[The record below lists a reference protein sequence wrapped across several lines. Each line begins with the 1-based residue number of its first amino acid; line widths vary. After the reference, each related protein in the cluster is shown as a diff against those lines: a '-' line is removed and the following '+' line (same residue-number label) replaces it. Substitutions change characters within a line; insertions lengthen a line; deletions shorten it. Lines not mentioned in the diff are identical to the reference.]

1 MWLVPLSALTLFPSF
16 EFHQLA
22 LSPYVADA
30 QPGPTPIPGISA
42 PIRGLELSYRHLSGN
57 DDAETDQLKGM
68 LSGSSET
75 LMARVSIDDEGIIQ
89 LDQLR
94 ADAMLASL
102 RVRRNL
108 GDMLDLSLIGGHW
121 ENSWGVVDRAN
132 FRLTAISPSN
142 LTLVGLSNT
151 DQDDDA
157 KLKYY
162 ISIGGGIGG
171 EFIARFLGPVG
182 VYGRFVGKATTQNR
196 HRPDAKNTVR
206 NEVSV
211 DPALGLALIGDKGTL
226 LLSGWGDLTTQWETR
241 DADGRTGIDRQYI
254 AWGLRLTGRL
264 DPGGE
269 SGLELDS
276 DRDEAR
282 DAL

>member
-1 MWLVPLSALTLFPSF
+1 MWLVPLSALTLFPSV
-16 EFHQLA
+16 EYHQL
-22 LSPYVADA
+22 SVGPYVADV
-30 QPGPTPIPGISA
+30 QPGPTPIPGLSA
-42 PIRGLELSYRHLSGN
+42 PIRGLELSYQHLSE
-57 DDAETDQLKGM
+57 DDEAEEDPLQGAFT
-68 LSGSSET
+68 GSSET
-75 LMARVSIDDEGIIQ
+75 LTARVSLSEDGIIQ

-102 RVRRNL
+102 RIRRNL

-121 ENSWGVVDRAN
+121 ESTWGVIDRAS

-162 ISIGGGIGG
+162 ISIGTGVGG
-171 EFIARFLGPVG
+171 EFIGRLMGPVG

-211 DPALGLALIGDKGTL
+211 DPALGLALIGEKGTL
-226 LLSGWGDLTTQWETR
+226 VLSGWGDLTTQWETR
-241 DADGRTGIDRQYI
+241 DADGRSGIDRQYI

-264 DPGGE
+264 DPGGDSE
-269 SGLELDS
+269 SEEVDPT
-276 DRDEAR
+276 RA
-282 DAL
+282 AL